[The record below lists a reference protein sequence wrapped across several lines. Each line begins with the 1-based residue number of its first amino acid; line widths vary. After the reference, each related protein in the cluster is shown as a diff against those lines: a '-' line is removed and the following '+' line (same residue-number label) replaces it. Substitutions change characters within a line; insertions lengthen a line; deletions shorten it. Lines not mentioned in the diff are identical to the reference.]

1 MMLQQNEEYKHLQ
14 RVRVSIGGNEKVNDA
29 IRGDGTYSKAM
40 KAIKLLCIYDIPC
53 VVNYTITK
61 KTISL

>member
-1 MMLQQNEEYKHLQ
+1 MQ